1 MTPTTPGTLR
11 ASDSAHVRSYGR
23 STTPDIVTQPFST
36 STSNRW
42 RGTAKSQCSAFSTIT
57 WTSAPCDMIIIFLLT
72 STRRAR
78 LREADH
84 SLLRVTLTLDC
95 LPRDADAVAR

>member
-1 MTPTTPGTLR
+1 
-11 ASDSAHVRSYGR
+11 
-23 STTPDIVTQPFST
+23 
-36 STSNRW
+36 
-42 RGTAKSQCSAFSTIT
+42 
-57 WTSAPCDMIIIFLLT
+57 MIIIFLLT